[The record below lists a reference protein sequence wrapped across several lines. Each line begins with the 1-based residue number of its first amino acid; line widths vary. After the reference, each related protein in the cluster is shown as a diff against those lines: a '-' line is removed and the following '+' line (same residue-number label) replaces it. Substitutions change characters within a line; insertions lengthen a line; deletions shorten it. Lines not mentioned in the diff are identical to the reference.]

1 MSSTEQVR
9 LSSKWTNLNLYAY
22 FFCLL
27 ALLIILV
34 WISKDLEFHIIIVFF
49 GLVLLIIIGLIA
61 YQFMYIC
68 NAYIV
73 GEKLILKKQ
82 FRAAKSYSI
91 HKIGSIHS
99 VYISSDKYT
108 TVQMKNEDKSLEK
121 YIILSNESLFSKT
134 IDPEEMLILLRDT
147 AMYEKE

>member
-1 MSSTEQVR
+1 MASNTKIR

-22 FFCLL
+22 VFCLL

-34 WISKDLEFHIIIVFF
+34 WVSKDLEFHIIMVFF

-61 YQFMYIC
+61 YQFMHIC

-82 FRAAKSYSI
+82 FRTAKSYSI
-91 HKIGSIHS
+91 HKIGSIPS
-99 VYISSDKYT
+99 DYISCDKYT

-134 IDPEEMLILLRDT
+134 IDPEEILTLLRDT

>member
-1 MSSTEQVR
+1 
-9 LSSKWTNLNLYAY
+9 
-22 FFCLL
+22 
-27 ALLIILV
+27 
-34 WISKDLEFHIIIVFF
+34 
-49 GLVLLIIIGLIA
+49 
-61 YQFMYIC
+61 MYIC